1 MTIVSILKGSVLNP
15 ELKGYCVIQQCG
27 KHKGRIIIDG
37 ITKKQAKSLCVVIE
51 KKGLPFDD

>member
-1 MTIVSILKGSVLNP
+1 MGKEAIKEMPIS
-15 ELKGYCVIQQCG
+15 